1 MFLPCTKRQIALHY
15 ELTSAQEKVNR
26 QRSVHVSRNQAST
39 TEPKTF
45 PLLKSVRE
53 GHMAYEMDAG
63 AQSRLEA
70 FFSAIGR
77 ALKNKTRMAS
87 FATYAMGLF
96 SSLER
101 KSAEPIAAA
110 TTPGPEECEP
120 AHHRLLRFLRDS
132 PWSDREVRRVAAQ
145 HAIEAM
151 TAEQPIQAWIIDDTG
166 FLKQGSHSVGVQRQ
180 YTGSAGKIT
189 NCQIGVSLSVTT
201 RSAHVPIDF
210 ELYLPKSWT
219 EDAERREEC
228 HIPDD
233 VAFRTKEKLALAMID
248 RAVEDGIPGKL
259 LLADSA
265 YGRSQRLRDRLR
277 SLGFDYALGI
287 QSNQTMWRLD
297 RLGRRMGEA
306 VPVSVIA
313 EQLDQKAF
321 RRLTW
326 RAGTMSGQRGK
337 LSSRF
342 AFCRVK
348 TTDDA
353 ESEPEWLLIE
363 WPDDEAAPTK
373 FSLTTLPRSMSKK
386 QIIRLLKE
394 RYRTERVYQEMKG
407 ELGLDHFEGRSFPGW
422 HHHVSVVLCCYAF
435 VVAERERRFPPKAR
449 RSHRVE
455 PLPLAA

>member
-1 MFLPCTKRQIALHY
+1 
-15 ELTSAQEKVNR
+15 
-26 QRSVHVSRNQAST
+26 
-39 TEPKTF
+39 
-45 PLLKSVRE
+45 
-53 GHMAYEMDAG
+53 MA
-63 AQSRLEA
+63 
-70 FFSAIGR
+70 
-77 ALKNKTRMAS
+77 
-87 FATYAMGLF
+87 
-96 SSLER
+96 
-101 KSAEPIAAA
+101 
-110 TTPGPEECEP
+110 
-120 AHHRLLRFLRDS
+120 
-132 PWSDREVRRVAAQ
+132 
-145 HAIEAM
+145 
-151 TAEQPIQAWIIDDTG
+151 AEQPIQAWIIDDTG

-228 HIPDD
+228 HIPND

-363 WPDDEAAPTK
+363 WPGDEAAPTK

>member
-1 MFLPCTKRQIALHY
+1 
-15 ELTSAQEKVNR
+15 
-26 QRSVHVSRNQAST
+26 
-39 TEPKTF
+39 
-45 PLLKSVRE
+45 
-53 GHMAYEMDAG
+53 MAYEMNAG
-63 AQSRLEA
+63 AQGRLHG
-70 FFSAIGR
+70 FFAAIGQ

-110 TTPGPEECEP
+110 ATSDPEACEA

-132 PWSDREVRRVAAQ
+132 PWSDRDVRRVAAQ

-151 TAEQPIQAWIIDDTG
+151 TVEQPVQAWIIDDTG

-189 NCQIGVSLSVTT
+189 NCQIGVSLSVAT

-210 ELYLPKSWT
+210 ELYLPKSWA
-219 EDAERREEC
+219 DDVERRQEC
-228 HIPDD
+228 HIPDH
-233 VAFRTKEKLALAMID
+233 VEFRTKEELALAMIE
-248 RAVEDGIPGKL
+248 RALEDGIPGRL

-265 YGRSQRLRDRLR
+265 YGRSQRLRDRVR

-287 QSNQTMWRLD
+287 QSNQVMWRLD
-297 RLGRRMGEA
+297 RLDRRMGEA
-306 VPVSVIA
+306 APVSVIA
-313 EQLDQKAF
+313 QQLGNKTF

-326 RAGTMSGQRGK
+326 RAGTMPGGRGK

-353 ESEPEWLLIE
+353 ASEPEWLLIE
-363 WPDDEAAPTK
+363 WPDGEAAPTK

-394 RYRTERVYQEMKG
+394 RYRTERVYEEMKG

-422 HHHVSVVLCCYAF
+422 HHHISVALCCYAF
-435 VVAERERRFPPKAR
+435 VIAERVRHFPPKAR
-449 RSHRVE
+449 RSYHVE
-455 PLPLAA
+455 PLALAA